1 MFDLDDGLKSGASAA
16 SSVASPGSSG
26 ADCCGIAQQLCDFL
40 FVSLE
45 GALPF
50 DRIAIAGIAGDQLT
64 QRAVRA
70 RLDDRTLGNGYQ
82 GTLRRGT
89 LASVLA
95 SGQAR
100 VLNDLAAYARLADL
114 ASPTQQLV
122 QEGYLASLTCPLEH
136 EGEPVGLLFFNARE
150 REVYRPEHVEVVQ
163 RIAPMVARMLAS
175 CVGLDDT
182 PSLATL
188 THSLASIG
196 RAARAASEEEVLIAR
211 VLDRVREGVVVDDVL
226 DRVYEHLHALIPYD
240 RIGFAAIEGDRVV
253 ARWARSRFPMHLPR
267 GYSQRLASTS
277 LRAVIESGT
286 PRILNDLE
294 GHLARHPYS
303 QSTRLIVDEG
313 HRASLT
319 FFLGTREAPL
329 GFLFFSCATAS
340 VYSHAH
346 VARLRRLTAPLT
358 AALEKARLYEDL
370 AIARGRAEE
379 LLRVLMPASIAGRL
393 QAGETDL
400 ADEHDATVMFADLVA
415 FTEWSTPLKPIEL
428 LTTLRSLYARV
439 HESAMRHG
447 VTRIRIMG
455 DGYMAAAGVAD
466 DPDDHAARLA
476 RHALDVVE
484 IVRQTSAPDGRPLE
498 VRVGVNTGPV
508 ICGVLGGEDLHYDV
522 WGPSVSMAARLESH
536 GAPGRVQVSEET
548 ARRLRGRFDLEAR
561 GDVTIKGLGSRK
573 TFWLNADATTAG
585 GR

>member
-1 MFDLDDGLKSGASAA
+1 MFDLDDGSKSGGAA
-16 SSVASPGSSG
+16 LTDEEFARP
-26 ADCCGIAQQLCDFL
+26 AHRDCCGIAGQLCDFL
-40 FVSLE
+40 FVALE
-45 GALPF
+45 GAIAF
-50 DRIAIAGIAGDQLT
+50 DRIAIVGVVGDLLV

-70 RLDDRTLGNGYQ
+70 RGDDRVLEPGYQ
-82 GTLRRGT
+82 GSMSRGT
-89 LASVLA
+89 LASVIA
-95 SGQAR
+95 SGHAR
-100 VLNDLAAYARLADL
+100 VLNDLAAYARLAEP
-114 ASPTQQLV
+114 ASPTHLLV
-122 QEGYLASLTCPLEH
+122 REGYLASLTCPLEY
-136 EGEPVGLLFFNARE
+136 EGEPVGMLFFNSRE
-150 REVYRPEHVEVVQ
+150 RDAYRPEHVEIVQ
-163 RIAPMVARMLAS
+163 RVAPMVARMLAS

-182 PSLATL
+182 PSLAAL
-188 THSLASIG
+188 TQSFAAIG
-196 RAARAASEEEVLIAR
+196 RAVRAATEEEVLIAR

-226 DRVYEHLHALIPYD
+226 DRVYEHLGALIPYD
-240 RIGFAAIEGDRVV
+240 RIGFAVIEGDRVV

-267 GYSQRLASTS
+267 GYSQRLAATS

-286 PRILNDLE
+286 PRILNSLE
-294 GHLARHPYS
+294 DHLTRHPYS

-329 GFLFFSCATAS
+329 GFLFFSSATEN
-340 VYSHAH
+340 VYSHTH
-346 VARLRRLTAPLT
+346 LARMRRLTAPLT

-379 LLRVLMPASIAGRL
+379 LLRVLMPPSIAGRL

-415 FTEWSTPLKPIEL
+415 FTEWSSSLKPIEL
-428 LTTLRSLYARV
+428 LSALRSLYAQV
-439 HESAMRHG
+439 HDSAMRHG
-447 VTRIRIMG
+447 ITRIRIMG

-466 DPDDHAARLA
+466 DPDDHAGRLA

-484 IVRQTSAPDGRPLE
+484 IVRHTRAPDGRPLQ
-498 VRVGVNTGPV
+498 VRVGMNTGPV

-548 ARRLRGRFDLEAR
+548 AKRLAERFNLEAR
-561 GDVTIKGLGSRK
+561 GDVTIKGVGARK
-573 TFWLNADATTAG
+573 TFWLNPDATTA
-585 GR
+585 R